1 MNPRT
6 HAWMNVAIFTPI
18 AIYGWQGKRPPT
30 WLIITSIVYAAALV
44 AMDINTLLEPNK
56 AANDLTISP
65 SDNALVPGGA
75 RVPTF
80 TQIQRYGV
88 NRV

>member
-30 WLIITSIVYAAALV
+30 WLIIASIVYAAALV
-44 AMDINTLLEPNK
+44 AMDINTLLEPN
-56 AANDLTISP
+56 ASTISP
-65 SDNALVPGGA
+65 LDNALVPGGA

>member
-1 MNPRT
+1 
-6 HAWMNVAIFTPI
+6 MNVAIFTPI

-30 WLIITSIVYAAALV
+30 WLIVTSIVYAAALV
-44 AMDINTLLEPNK
+44 AMDINTLLEPNPP
-56 AANDLTISP
+56 TISP
-65 SDNALVPGGA
+65 LDDPSVPGGA